1 MRVRDVRG
9 GSVDTTNDEG
19 DAGRGGGDVVVLEEI
34 RTDTSDMHAGLHGR
48 GEDGEGSVA
57 DADGSP
63 SAATKMVLGGLLAR
77 KEKSKGSQTV
87 AKEVKEREPRERDG
101 GW

>member
-1 MRVRDVRG
+1 
-9 GSVDTTNDEG
+9 
-19 DAGRGGGDVVVLEEI
+19 
-34 RTDTSDMHAGLHGR
+34 
-48 GEDGEGSVA
+48 VA